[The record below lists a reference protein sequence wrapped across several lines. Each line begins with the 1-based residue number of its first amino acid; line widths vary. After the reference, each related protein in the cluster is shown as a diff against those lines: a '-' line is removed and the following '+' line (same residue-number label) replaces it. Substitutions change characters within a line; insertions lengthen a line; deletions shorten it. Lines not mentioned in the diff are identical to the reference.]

1 MKIIITGHTNGAGK
15 ALFGHYS
22 REHEVIGVSRLTGYD
37 LTKDEDIARVV
48 ELAKDA
54 DHFFNVANVGKSQS
68 DLLFAIHQQWREVLH
83 SGKIISF
90 GTMATCVNYQL
101 LKRIPIDMNMLGHKL
116 ALEKMHS
123 ELAIG
128 QPFGKQPQS
137 VLLRFANYGA
147 KQGHRSNEPFTSA
160 DQLIKIVDF
169 VLSSDTYISS
179 LDFREI

>member
-1 MKIIITGHTNGAGK
+1 MKIIITGHTKGVGK

-22 REHEVIGVSRLTGYD
+22 KEHEVIGVSRLTGYD
-37 LTKDEDIARVV
+37 LTKDEDIACVA
-48 ELAKDA
+48 ELAKNA
-54 DHFFNVANVGKSQS
+54 DHFFNVANVGNSQS
-68 DLLFAIHQQWREVLH
+68 DLLFAVHKYWGEVSH
-83 SGKIISF
+83 SGKIVSF
-90 GTMATCVNYQL
+90 GTLATCVNYQL

-116 ALEKMHS
+116 ALEKMHN
-123 ELAIG
+123 ELAIN
-128 QPFGKQPQS
+128 QPFGRQPQS

-147 KQGHRSNEPFTSA
+147 KQGHRANEPFTSA

>member
-1 MKIIITGHTNGAGK
+1 MKIIITGHTKGVGK

-22 REHEVIGVSRLTGYD
+22 KDHEVTGISRLSGYD

-68 DLLFAIHQQWREVLH
+68 DLLFAIHQQWEESSH
-83 SGKIISF
+83 PGKIISF
-90 GTMATCVNYQL
+90 GTLATCVDYGL
-101 LKRIPIDMNMLGHKL
+101 LKRIPIDMDMLGHKL

-123 ELAIG
+123 ELAIK
-128 QPFGKQPQS
+128 QPFGRQPQS

-147 KQGHRSNEPFTSA
+147 RQGHRSNEPFTTA
-160 DQLIKIVDF
+160 NQLVKIVDF
-169 VLSSDTYISS
+169 VLTSDTYISS